1 MDGQFHRVDDLG
13 PTTVMHI
20 HEGRTGLRA
29 IVVVD
34 NVACGPAIGGVRMAP
49 DVTVEECLRL
59 ARAMTLKSAAA
70 GLPHGGAK
78 AVIVGDPRMDEMEKE
93 RCIRAFA
100 CAIRGFDEYVPG
112 PDIGTDEVAMS
123 WIHDEIG
130 RGIGRPREVGGIALD
145 EIGATGFGVAV
156 AAEVAAPWAGIE
168 LAGARVA
175 VQGYGAVGR
184 HSAHFL
190 AERGAVLVAASDT
203 GGGVVKAAGLDVAAL
218 SAHKL
223 AGHSVATFPGGRPC
237 AAGALLEVDCDVF
250 VPAARPDV
258 VTAANA
264 ALLRARTVVQG
275 ANIPATVE
283 AETILHR
290 RGVVVVPD
298 FIANPGGLICGA
310 AEFRGAGEQE
320 AFAMI
325 DQKVRANTESVLQRA
340 AADGV
345 PPREVAVA
353 MATERVR
360 TAMAGRRWW

>member
-1 MDGQFHRVDDLG
+1 MDRQPHPVDDLG
-13 PTTVMHI
+13 PSMVVQI

-34 NVACGPAIGGVRMAP
+34 NVACGPAIGGVRMAI
-49 DVTVEECLRL
+49 DVTLEECRRL

-78 AVIVGDPRMDEMEKE
+78 AVIAADPHMDRAEKE
-93 RCIRAFA
+93 SSIRAFA
-100 CAIRGFDEYVPG
+100 CAIRGLDEYVPG
-112 PDIGTDEVAMS
+112 PDMGTDEQAMA

-130 RGIGRPREVGGIALD
+130 RGIGRPPEVGGIPLD

-156 AAEVAAPWAGIE
+156 AAEVAAPRAGID

-184 HSAHFL
+184 HTARFL

-203 GGGVVKAAGLDVAAL
+203 GGAVRDVSGLDVTAL
-218 SAHKL
+218 AAHKL
-223 AGHSVATFPGGRPC
+223 AGHSVATFP
-237 AAGALLEVDCDVF
+237 AGERCERESLLEVDCDVF

-258 VTAANA
+258 LTEANA
-264 ALLRARTVVQG
+264 ALLHARLVVQG
-275 ANIPATVE
+275 ANIPATAGAE
-283 AETILHR
+283 AILHR
-290 RGVVVVPD
+290 RGIVVVPD
-298 FIANPGGLICGA
+298 FVANAGGLICGA
-310 AEFRGAGEQE
+310 VEYRGGGVKE

-325 DQKVRANTESVLQRA
+325 ADKVGANTEAVLDRA
-340 AADGV
+340 AAAGI

-353 MATERVR
+353 MAGERVR
-360 TAMAGRRWW
+360 RAMATRRWW